1 MGKAKATVNAF
12 KKKLNKKGIATITVD
27 GEKVSFP
34 IKVRNE
40 LAMRDI
46 VNYSEIKLLSL
57 MKPSGEGLM
66 PTRAVKYDELPTNMK
81 TLIMESK
88 GFDIKQAPSTFLFIH
103 NEKALEASASR
114 RDFILNNV
122 SIVCHI
128 DFDYIVDEKTG
139 RTYLDEINESLGTQL
154 KSGDYIN
161 IVTTLYEEGVL
172 STEVVHSIAVQA
184 EAIRRGEDPK
194 RTEQRFLARNLN
206 MNEELWLESLD
217 KVEKEQEAIFEKEEK
232 EGENQEPLFAE
243 EEPETPKV
251 DEKKSKG
258 RKKVNESKEEK
269 E

>member
-1 MGKAKATVNAF
+1 MGKAKATLNAF

-27 GEKVSFP
+27 GEEVSFP

-46 VNYSEIKLLSL
+46 VNYAEIKLLSL
-57 MKPSGEGLM
+57 IKPSGDGLM
-66 PTRAVKYDELPTNMK
+66 PTRAVKYDELPSNMK

-88 GFDIKQAPSTFLFIH
+88 GFDIKQAPNTFLIIH

-122 SIVCHI
+122 SIICHI
-128 DFDYIVDEKTG
+128 DFDYIIDEETG
-139 RTYLDEINESLGTQL
+139 KTYLDEINENLGTQL
-154 KSGDYIN
+154 ESGDYIN

-217 KVEKEQEAIFEKEEK
+217 KIEKEQEALFEKEE
-232 EGENQEPLFAE
+232 EGEVQEPLFAE
-243 EEPETPKV
+243 EEETPVSTTKT
-251 DEKKSKG
+251 KG

-269 E
+269 

>member
-1 MGKAKATVNAF
+1 MGKAKATLNAF

-27 GEKVSFP
+27 GEEVSFP

-46 VNYSEIKLLSL
+46 VNYAEIKLLSL
-57 MKPSGEGLM
+57 IKPSGDGLM
-66 PTRAVKYDELPTNMK
+66 PTRAVKYDELPSNMK

-88 GFDIKQAPSTFLFIH
+88 GFDIKQAPNTFLIIH

-122 SIVCHI
+122 SIICHI
-128 DFDYIVDEKTG
+128 DFDYIIDEETG
-139 RTYLDEINESLGTQL
+139 KTYLDEINENLGTQL

-217 KVEKEQEAIFEKEEK
+217 KIEKEQEALFEKEEK
-232 EGENQEPLFAE
+232 GEVQEPLFAE
-243 EEPETPKV
+243 EEETP
-251 DEKKSKG
+251 ESKKTKG

-269 E
+269 